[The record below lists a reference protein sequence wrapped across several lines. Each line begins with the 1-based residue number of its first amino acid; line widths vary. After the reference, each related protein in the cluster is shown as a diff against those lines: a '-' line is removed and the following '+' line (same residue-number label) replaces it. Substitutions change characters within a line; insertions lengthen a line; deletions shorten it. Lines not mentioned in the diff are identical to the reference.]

1 MHECGVDM
9 NDSFTVVL
17 NSYYTLIA
25 ATVVLLVGRILV
37 KRVRVLNNFHIPEPV
52 VGGLIAALLILALH
66 QFNGFSIQ
74 IEKGLQDGF
83 MLMFF
88 ASIGLSAD
96 FRKLRSGGWPLVLF
110 TSVVTGFI
118 VIQNL
123 VGISLATLFGLK
135 PLTGLLTGS
144 VTLVGGH
151 GTAAGWGQIFK
162 TDFGIEGAVA
172 LGMACATFGLVC
184 GGLIGGPVARRLMKK
199 VEMPEQLIGARPE
212 IAFERP
218 QQQRLITPDSA
229 IETLA
234 LFAVCLASA
243 SYLSSFMAQ
252 YFSDSTFV
260 IPTFV
265 WALAAGVVVRNVLSR
280 VFKMNIF
287 DRCVDLFGNVSL
299 SLFLAMALLSL
310 ELWVIKDLA
319 VPLVIILSVQALLLA
334 LFAIF
339 VVFRV
344 MGKDYDAA
352 VLAGGFCGF
361 GMGATPT
368 AVANMQAITD
378 RFGASHKAFLIVPMV
393 GAFFVDII
401 NATVLSAITSLP
413 FLN

>member
-1 MHECGVDM
+1 MSDGLVI
-9 NDSFTVVL
+9 VL

-25 ATVVLLVGRILV
+25 ATVVLLVGRVLV
-37 KRVRVLNNFHIPEPV
+37 QRVRVLNTFNIPEPV
-52 VGGLIAALLILALH
+52 VGGLIAALLVLALH
-66 QFNGFSIQ
+66 QFNGFSIK

-96 FRKLRSGGWPLVLF
+96 FSRLKAGGLPLILF
-110 TSVVTGFI
+110 TAIVAGFI
-118 VIQNL
+118 VVQNV
-123 VGISLATLFGLK
+123 VGMSLASLLGLE
-135 PLTGLLTGS
+135 PLTGLITGS
-144 VTLVGGH
+144 ISLVGGH
-151 GTAAGWGQIFK
+151 GTAAGWGQIFE
-162 TDFGIEGAVA
+162 TDFAIEGAVA

-199 VEMPEQLIGARPE
+199 VQLSSEGVDAGPRVTFEQ
-212 IAFERP
+212 P
-218 QQQRLITPDSA
+218 QQMRLITADNA

-243 SYLSSFMAQ
+243 SYLSSFMAEH
-252 YFSDSTFV
+252 FSESNFV

-265 WALAAGVVVRNVLSR
+265 WALGSGVVVRNVLCSL
-280 VFKMNIF
+280 FKVNVF
-287 DRCVDLFGNVSL
+287 DRCVDVFGNVSL

-319 VPLVIILSVQALLLA
+319 IPLVIILGVQAVLLV

-368 AVANMQAITD
+368 AVANMQAVTD
-378 RFGASHKAFLIVPMV
+378 RYGPSHKAFLIVPMV
-393 GAFFVDII
+393 GAFFVDIL
-401 NATVLSAITSLP
+401 NATILSVITSLP
-413 FLN
+413 FWS

>member
-1 MHECGVDM
+1 MSDGFV
-9 NDSFTVVL
+9 VVL

-37 KRVRVLNNFHIPEPV
+37 KRVGVLNKFNIPEPV
-52 VGGLIAALLILALH
+52 VGGLIAALLVLALH

-74 IEKGLQDGF
+74 IEKSLQDGF

-96 FRKLRSGGWPLVLF
+96 FSRLRAGGWPLVLF
-110 TSVVTGFI
+110 TSVVAGFI
-118 VIQNL
+118 VVQNV
-123 VGISLATLFGLK
+123 VGVSLSTLMGLK
-135 PLTGLLTGS
+135 PLTGLITGS
-144 VTLVGGH
+144 VTLIGGH
-151 GTAAGWGQIFK
+151 GTAGGWGQIFE
-162 TDFGIEGAVA
+162 TDFGIQGAVA

-199 VEMPEQLIGARPE
+199 VQVPDEVVGGGPQ
-212 IAFERP
+212 IAFEQP
-218 QQQRLITPDSA
+218 HHQRLITADTA
-229 IETLA
+229 LETLA

-243 SYLSSFMAQ
+243 SYLSSFMTEH
-252 YFSDSTFV
+252 FSDSNFV

-265 WALAAGVVVRNVLSR
+265 WALASGVVVRNVLSR
-280 VFKMNIF
+280 VFKVRIF
-287 DRCVDLFGNVSL
+287 DRCVDVFGNVSL

-310 ELWVIKDLA
+310 ELWMIKDLA
-319 VPLVIILSVQALLLA
+319 IPLVIILSVQAVLLV
-334 LFAIF
+334 LFAVF

-378 RFGASHKAFLIVPMV
+378 RYGPSHKAFLIVPMV
-393 GAFFVDII
+393 GAFFIDIL
-401 NATVLSAITSLP
+401 NATILSAITALP
-413 FLN
+413 FWS

>member
-1 MHECGVDM
+1 MSDTFV
-9 NDSFTVVL
+9 VVL

-25 ATVVLLVGRILV
+25 ATVVLLVGRVLV
-37 KRVRVLNNFHIPEPV
+37 KRVRVLNDFNIPEPV
-52 VGGLIAALLILALH
+52 VGGLIAALLVLALH

-74 IEKGLQDGF
+74 IEKCLQDGF

-96 FRKLRSGGWPLVLF
+96 FSRLKAGGLPLVLF
-110 TSVVTGFI
+110 TSIVAGFI
-118 VIQNL
+118 VVQNA
-123 VGISLATLFGLK
+123 VGISLATLLDLK
-135 PLTGLLTGS
+135 PLTGLITGS

-151 GTAAGWGQIFK
+151 GTAAGWGQIFEQ
-162 TDFGIEGAVA
+162 DFGIQGAVA

-199 VEMPEQLIGARPE
+199 VQAPGESTDIEPRVTFEQ
-212 IAFERP
+212 P
-218 QQQRLITPDSA
+218 QHQRMITADTA

-243 SYLSSFMAQ
+243 FYLSSFMAEH
-252 YFSDSTFV
+252 FSDSNFV

-265 WALAAGVVVRNVLSR
+265 WALGSGVVVRNVLSSIFN
-280 VFKMNIF
+280 VSIF
-287 DRCVDLFGNVSL
+287 DRCVDVFGNVSL

-310 ELWVIKDLA
+310 ELWMIKDLA
-319 VPLVIILSVQALLLA
+319 VPLIIILSVQAILLV

-368 AVANMQAITD
+368 AVANMQAVTD
-378 RFGASHKAFLIVPMV
+378 RFGPSHKAFLIVPMV
-393 GAFFVDII
+393 GAFFVDIL
-401 NATVLSAITSLP
+401 NATILSAITSLP
-413 FLN
+413 FWN

>member
-1 MHECGVDM
+1 MSENFV
-9 NDSFTVVL
+9 VVL

-25 ATVVLLVGRILV
+25 ATVVLLVGRVLV
-37 KRVRVLNNFHIPEPV
+37 KRIAVLAKFNIPEPV
-52 VGGLIAALLILALH
+52 VGGLIAALLVLIFH
-66 QFNGFSIQ
+66 QINGFSIQ

-96 FRKLRSGGWPLVLF
+96 FKRLKSGGLPLVLF
-110 TSVVTGFI
+110 TSIVAGFI
-118 VIQNL
+118 VVQNI
-123 VGISLATLFGLK
+123 VGISLASLLGLP
-135 PLTGLLTGS
+135 PLTGLITGS
-144 VTLVGGH
+144 MTLVGGH
-151 GTAAGWGQIFK
+151 GTAAGWGQIFES
-162 TDFGIEGAVA
+162 DFGIQGAVV

-199 VEMPEQLIGARPE
+199 VTIPEHAQNTTESVEVGPKIV
-212 IAFERP
+212 FEQP
-218 QQQRLITPDSA
+218 QQQRIITADSA
-229 IETLA
+229 VETLA
-234 LFAVCLASA
+234 LFAICLASA
-243 SYLSSFMAQ
+243 SFLSNFMAEH
-252 YFSDSTFV
+252 FGDSNFV

-265 WALAAGVVVRNVLSR
+265 WALASGVVVRNVLTKF
-280 VFKMNIF
+280 FKVTIF
-287 DRCVDLFGNVSL
+287 DRSVDVFGNVSL

-310 ELWVIKDLA
+310 ELWMIKDLA
-319 VPLVIILSVQALLLA
+319 IPLIVILSVQAVLLV
-334 LFAIF
+334 LFAVF

-368 AVANMQAITD
+368 AVANMQAVTD
-378 RFGASHKAFLIVPMV
+378 RFGPSHKAFLIVPMV

>member
-1 MHECGVDM
+1 MSDGLVI
-9 NDSFTVVL
+9 VL

-25 ATVVLLVGRILV
+25 ATVVLLVGRVLV
-37 KRVRVLNNFHIPEPV
+37 QRVRVLNTFNIPEPV
-52 VGGLIAALLILALH
+52 VGGLIAALLVLALH
-66 QFNGFSIQ
+66 QFNGFSIK

-96 FRKLRSGGWPLVLF
+96 FSRLKAGGLPLILF
-110 TSVVTGFI
+110 TAIVAGFI
-118 VIQNL
+118 VVQNV
-123 VGISLATLFGLK
+123 VGMSLCLAVGLAAFDWTDYW
-135 PLTGLLTGS
+135 LDHFSGWTRYCCGL
-144 VTLVGGH
+144 
-151 GTAAGWGQIFK
+151 GQIFE
-162 TDFGIEGAVA
+162 TDFAIEGAVA

-199 VEMPEQLIGARPE
+199 VQLPSEGMNTGPRV
-212 IAFERP
+212 AFEQP
-218 QQQRLITPDSA
+218 QQMRLITADSA

-243 SYLSSFMAQ
+243 FYLSSFMAEH
-252 YFSDSTFV
+252 FSESNFV

-265 WALAAGVVVRNVLSR
+265 WALGSGVVVRNVLCN
-280 VFKMNIF
+280 VFKVNVF
-287 DRCVDLFGNVSL
+287 DRCVDVFGNVSL

-319 VPLVIILSVQALLLA
+319 IPLVIILGVQAVLLV

-368 AVANMQAITD
+368 AVANMQAVTD
-378 RFGASHKAFLIVPMV
+378 RYGPSHKAFLIVPMV
-393 GAFFVDII
+393 GVFFVDIL
-401 NATVLSAITSLP
+401 NATILSVITSLP
-413 FLN
+413 FWS

>member
-1 MHECGVDM
+1 MSDT
-9 NDSFTVVL
+9 FIVVL

-25 ATVVLLVGRILV
+25 ATVVLLVGRVLV
-37 KRVRVLNNFHIPEPV
+37 KRVRVLNDFNIPEPV
-52 VGGLIAALLILALH
+52 VGGLIAALLVLALH

-96 FRKLRSGGWPLVLF
+96 FSRLKAGGLPLVLF
-110 TSVVTGFI
+110 TSIVAGFI
-118 VIQNL
+118 VIQNA
-123 VGISLATLFGLK
+123 VGVSLAVLLDLK
-135 PLTGLLTGS
+135 PLTGLITGS
-144 VTLVGGH
+144 VTLIGGH
-151 GTAAGWGQIFK
+151 GTAAGWGQIFEQ
-162 TDFGIEGAVA
+162 DFGIQGAVA

-199 VEMPEQLIGARPE
+199 VQVPGESTDIEPRVTFEQ
-212 IAFERP
+212 P
-218 QQQRLITPDSA
+218 QHQRMITTDTA

-243 SYLSSFMAQ
+243 SYLSSFMAEH
-252 YFSDSTFV
+252 FSDSNFV
-260 IPTFV
+260 IPDFV
-265 WALAAGVVVRNVLSR
+265 WALGSGVVVRNVLSSIFN
-280 VFKMNIF
+280 VSIF
-287 DRCVDLFGNVSL
+287 DRCVDVFGNVSL

-310 ELWVIKDLA
+310 ELWMIKDLA
-319 VPLVIILSVQALLLA
+319 VPLIIILSVQAIVLV

-352 VLAGGFCGF
+352 VLVGGFCGF

-368 AVANMQAITD
+368 AVANMQAVTD
-378 RFGASHKAFLIVPMV
+378 RFGPSHKAFLIVPMV
-393 GAFFVDII
+393 GAFFVDIL
-401 NATVLSAITSLP
+401 NATILSAITSLP
-413 FLN
+413 FWN

>member
-1 MHECGVDM
+1 MSDGFVI
-9 NDSFTVVL
+9 VL

-25 ATVVLLVGRILV
+25 ATVVLLVGRVLV
-37 KRVRVLNNFHIPEPV
+37 QRVRVLNNFNIPEPV
-52 VGGLIAALLILALH
+52 VGGLIAALLVLALH
-66 QFNGFSIQ
+66 QFNGFSIK

-96 FRKLRSGGWPLVLF
+96 FSRLKAGGLPLVLF
-110 TSVVTGFI
+110 TTIVAGFI
-118 VIQNL
+118 VVQNV
-123 VGISLATLFGLK
+123 VGISLASLLGLE
-135 PLTGLLTGS
+135 PLTGLITGS
-144 VTLVGGH
+144 ITLIGGH
-151 GTAAGWGQIFK
+151 GTAAGWGQIFE

-199 VEMPEQLIGARPE
+199 VQMPAQDVDSGPRVTFEQ
-212 IAFERP
+212 P
-218 QQQRLITPDSA
+218 QHKRLITADSA

-243 SYLSSFMAQ
+243 SYLSSFMAEH
-252 YFSDSTFV
+252 FSESNFV

-265 WALAAGVVVRNVLSR
+265 WALASGVVVRNVLSGI
-280 VFKMNIF
+280 FKVNIF
-287 DRCVDLFGNVSL
+287 DRCVDVFGNVSL

-319 VPLVIILSVQALLLA
+319 IPLVIILGVQAVLLV

-368 AVANMQAITD
+368 AVANMQAVTD
-378 RFGASHKAFLIVPMV
+378 RYGPSHKAFLIVPMV
-393 GAFFVDII
+393 GAFFVDIL
-401 NATVLSAITSLP
+401 NATILSAITSLP
-413 FLN
+413 FWN

>member
-1 MHECGVDM
+1 MSEGFV
-9 NDSFTVVL
+9 VVL

-25 ATVVLLVGRILV
+25 ATVVLLVGRVLV
-37 KRVRVLNNFHIPEPV
+37 KRVRVLNDFNIPEPV
-52 VGGLIAALLILALH
+52 VGGLIAALLVLVLH

-96 FRKLRSGGWPLVLF
+96 FSRLKAGGLPLILF
-110 TSVVTGFI
+110 TTVVAGFI
-118 VIQNL
+118 VVQNI
-123 VGISLATLFGLK
+123 VGVSLATLLDLK
-135 PLTGLLTGS
+135 PLTGLITGS

-151 GTAAGWGQIFK
+151 GTAAGWGQIFE
-162 TDFGIEGAVA
+162 TDFGIQGAIA

-184 GGLIGGPVARRLMKK
+184 GGLIGGPVARRLMKQ
-199 VEMPEQLIGARPE
+199 VQVPGEESNLMPHVTFEQ
-212 IAFERP
+212 P
-218 QQQRLITPDSA
+218 QHKRLITADNA

-243 SYLSSFMAQ
+243 SYLSSFMAEH
-252 YFSDSTFV
+252 FSDSNFV

-265 WALAAGVVVRNVLSR
+265 WALGSGVVVRNVLSNI
-280 VFKMNIF
+280 FKVNVF
-287 DRCVDLFGNVSL
+287 DRCVDVFGNVSL
-299 SLFLAMALLSL
+299 SLFLAMALSSL

-319 VPLVIILSVQALLLA
+319 IPLVVILSVQAIVMV
-334 LFAIF
+334 LFAMFI
-339 VVFRV
+339 VFRV

-368 AVANMQAITD
+368 AVANMQAVTD
-378 RFGASHKAFLIVPMV
+378 RFGPSHKAFLIVPMV
-393 GAFFVDII
+393 GAFFVDIL
-401 NATVLSAITSLP
+401 NATILSAITSLP
-413 FLN
+413 FWN

>member
-1 MHECGVDM
+1 MSDGFV
-9 NDSFTVVL
+9 VVL

-37 KRVRVLNNFHIPEPV
+37 SRVRLLSKFNIPEPV
-52 VGGLIAALLILALH
+52 VGGLIAAVLVLVLH
-66 QFNGFSIQ
+66 QINGFSIQ

-96 FRKLRSGGWPLVLF
+96 FKRLRSGGWPLVVF
-110 TSVVTGFI
+110 TSVVAGFI
-118 VIQNL
+118 VVQNF
-123 VGISLATLFGLK
+123 VGISLASMLGLQ
-135 PLTGLLTGS
+135 PLTGLITGS
-144 VTLVGGH
+144 VTLIGGH
-151 GTAAGWGQIFK
+151 GTAGGWGQIFEN
-162 TDFGIEGAVA
+162 DFAIQGAVA

-199 VEMPEQLIGARPE
+199 VEMPEVAETRDGSLAAPKIV
-212 IAFERP
+212 FEQP
-218 QQQRLITPDSA
+218 HKQRLITADST

-234 LFAVCLASA
+234 LFAICLASA
-243 SYLSSFMAQ
+243 SYVSSFMAEH
-252 YFSDSTFV
+252 FSESNFV

-265 WALAAGVVVRNVLSR
+265 WALASGVLVRNLLSKA
-280 VFKMNIF
+280 FKISIF
-287 DRCVDLFGNVSL
+287 DRGVDVLGNVSL

-310 ELWVIKDLA
+310 ELWMIKDLA
-319 VPLVIILSVQALLLA
+319 VPLLIILTVQAVLLVV
-334 LFAIF
+334 FANY

-368 AVANMQAITD
+368 AVANMQAVTD
-378 RFGASHKAFLIVPMV
+378 RYGASYKAFLIVPMV
-393 GAFFVDII
+393 GAFFIDII
-401 NATVLSAITSLP
+401 NATVLSTITSLP
-413 FLN
+413 FWN

>member
-1 MHECGVDM
+1 MSDGYV
-9 NDSFTVVL
+9 VVL

-25 ATVVLLVGRILV
+25 ATVVLLVGRVLV
-37 KRVRVLNNFHIPEPV
+37 QRVRVLNDFNIPEPV
-52 VGGLIAALLILALH
+52 VGGLIAAALGLVAH
-66 QFNGFSIQ
+66 QFYGFSIQ

-96 FRKLRSGGWPLVLF
+96 FSRLKAGGWPLILF
-110 TSVVTGFI
+110 TMVVAGFI
-118 VIQNL
+118 LVQNL
-123 VGISLATLFGLK
+123 VGVSLATLLGLK
-135 PLTGLLTGS
+135 PLTGLITGS

-151 GTAAGWGQIFK
+151 GTAAGWGQIFQSN
-162 TDFGIEGAVA
+162 FGIQGAVA

-199 VEMPEQLIGARPE
+199 VQAPVESVGGGPRITFEQ
-212 IAFERP
+212 P
-218 QQQRLITPDSA
+218 QHMRLITADTA

-243 SYLSSFMAQ
+243 SYLSGFMAEH
-252 YFSDSTFV
+252 FSESNFV

-265 WALAAGVVVRNVLSR
+265 WALASGVVVRNVLSGI
-280 VFKMNIF
+280 FKVSVF
-287 DRCVDLFGNVSL
+287 DRGVDVFGNVSL

-319 VPLVIILSVQALLLA
+319 VPLVVILAVQAVVMV

-368 AVANMQAITD
+368 AVANMQAVTE

-393 GAFFVDII
+393 GAFFVDIL
-401 NATVLSAITSLP
+401 NATILSAITSLP
-413 FLN
+413 FWN

>member
-1 MHECGVDM
+1 MSDAFVI
-9 NDSFTVVL
+9 VL

-25 ATVVLLVGRILV
+25 ATVVLLVGRVLV
-37 KRVRVLNNFHIPEPV
+37 QRVRVLNNFNIPEPV
-52 VGGLIAALLILALH
+52 VGGLIAALLVLALH
-66 QFNGFSIQ
+66 QFNGFSIK

-96 FRKLRSGGWPLVLF
+96 FSRLKAGGLPLVLF
-110 TSVVTGFI
+110 TTIVAGFI
-118 VIQNL
+118 VVQNV
-123 VGISLATLFGLK
+123 VGVSLASLLGLE
-135 PLTGLLTGS
+135 PLTGLITGS
-144 VTLVGGH
+144 ITLVGGH
-151 GTAAGWGQIFK
+151 GTAAGWGQIFE

-199 VEMPEQLIGARPE
+199 VQLPSEGTTGPRV
-212 IAFERP
+212 AFEQP
-218 QQQRLITPDSA
+218 QQMRFITADSA

-243 SYLSSFMAQ
+243 SYLSSFMAEH
-252 YFSDSTFV
+252 FSESNFV

-265 WALAAGVVVRNVLSR
+265 WALGSGVVVRNVLCSL
-280 VFKMNIF
+280 FKVNVF
-287 DRCVDLFGNVSL
+287 DRCVDVFGNVSL

-319 VPLVIILSVQALLLA
+319 IPLVIILGVQAVVMV

-368 AVANMQAITD
+368 AVANMQAVTD
-378 RFGASHKAFLIVPMV
+378 RYGPSHKAFLIVPMV
-393 GAFFVDII
+393 GAFFVDIL
-401 NATVLSAITSLP
+401 NATILSAITSLP
-413 FLN
+413 FWK